1 MKLVELEQGTEEW
14 LDWRRSKLSAS
25 NAGVIMLDTP
35 SWMPVRTWEA
45 LRGRS
50 ALFGN
55 IDPEPE
61 ERSEF
66 LERAAEHGLK
76 TEPIARA
83 RFAPDLPAVCGEMD
97 EDDRFAA
104 SLDGWN
110 PETRTWLEIKCP
122 MVGRRSKHLTQWAQF
137 EGRRI
142 DKRIQ
147 GHVWWQLVHQA
158 GVIGDPLATC
168 QFVVWVDE
176 DHYINKKIPAYSL
189 LSCWPELKEQWL
201 RWAMGEDPPRTCNTC
216 GAVEWSLEPL
226 TDGHC
231 WECKAINVHMEE
243 EKAAERSLKGLDDRE
258 TATHEYLSALAEH
271 TRVKARLDE
280 AKEALIHLG
289 PGEGYGVKVSVHKY
303 AGAIDWQKAAR
314 SAYDGRDSVTAWS
327 EGFRKAEPNGHQDHR
342 DGGVGDDTDRAGQ
355 EAS

>member
-1 MKLVELEQGTEEW
+1 MKLVELEQGTDEW

-97 EDDRFAA
+97 GDDRFAT

-122 MVGRRSKHLTQWAQF
+122 MVGQRSKHLTQWKTF
-137 EGRRI
+137 ER
-142 DKRIQ
+142 DHVHKRIQ
-147 GHVWWQLVHQA
+147 PHVWWQLVHQA
-158 GVIGDPLATC
+158 GV
-168 QFVVWVDE
+168 
-176 DHYINKKIPAYSL
+176 
-189 LSCWPELKEQWL
+189 
-201 RWAMGEDPPRTCNTC
+201 
-216 GAVEWSLEPL
+216 
-226 TDGHC
+226 
-231 WECKAINVHMEE
+231 
-243 EKAAERSLKGLDDRE
+243 DRRP
-258 TATHEYLSALAEH
+258 H
-271 TRVKARLDE
+271 
-280 AKEALIHLG
+280 
-289 PGEGYGVKVSVHKY
+289 
-303 AGAIDWQKAAR
+303 
-314 SAYDGRDSVTAWS
+314 
-327 EGFRKAEPNGHQDHR
+327 
-342 DGGVGDDTDRAGQ
+342 
-355 EAS
+355 

>member
-1 MKLVELEQGTEEW
+1 MKLVELEQGTEDW

-66 LERAAEHGLK
+66 LARAAEHGLK

-97 EDDRFAA
+97 GDDRFAA

-122 MVGRRSKHLTQWAQF
+122 MVGKRSKHLTQWKAC
-137 EGRRI
+137 EGDRI
-142 DKRIQ
+142 NKRIQ
-147 GHVWWQLVHQA
+147 PHVWWQLVHQA
-158 GVIGDPLATC
+158 AVVGDLSATC
-168 QFVVWVDE
+168 QFVVWVD
-176 DHYINKKIPAYSL
+176 DDNYINQRIPASL
-189 LSCWPELKEQWL
+189 LLQSWPELVEQWD
-201 RWAMGEDPPRTCNTC
+201 RWTIGEEPPRTCNTC

-226 TDGHC
+226 TDGQC
-231 WECKAINVHMEE
+231 WECEADSVMIEVK
-243 EKAAERSLKGLDDRE
+243 KAAERSLKGLDNRE
-258 TATHEYLSALAEH
+258 TATHAYLAALAEH
-271 TRVKARLDE
+271 TRVKALLDE

-289 PGEGYGVKVSVHKY
+289 PGEGYGVKVSAHQY
-303 AGAIDWQKAAR
+303 AGAIDWQKAAK
-314 SAYDGRDSVTAWS
+314 SIYDGEHVKEWS
-327 EGFRKAEPNGHQDHR
+327 EGFRKAER
-342 DGGVGDDTDRAGQ
+342 TVTKIT
-355 EAS
+355 ETEE